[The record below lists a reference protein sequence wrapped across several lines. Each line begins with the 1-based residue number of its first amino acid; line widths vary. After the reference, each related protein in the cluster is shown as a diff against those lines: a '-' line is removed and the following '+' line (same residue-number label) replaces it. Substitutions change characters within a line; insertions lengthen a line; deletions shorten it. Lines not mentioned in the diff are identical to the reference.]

1 MPDPRSIAQPPVV
14 GPSVSRS
21 ACPWFVGLGF
31 AWASLGALWATNP
44 VLTLPRMAEVSGD
57 GIYLSQVV
65 STVPPVDL
73 PHVRVAAAPPFGQVA
88 MLSRAHVNAWLR
100 QHAPDLDPT
109 QWVGA
114 DRVRVTRRSRS
125 MDEIEIRERLRTLVQ
140 DEYVKERGELDLRL
154 SRPWSSLPVPDE
166 GVTLQIV
173 DLPATGPGTSFFIR
187 FELWSGSERLGNWQV
202 AASARIWREIPVA
215 QVPLLRG
222 QTLADAAVILERRD
236 VLALRGAPGV
246 FDPGDPSLEL
256 VENIAA
262 GQPILARSVRPRPVI
277 RRGQLVEAV
286 MESGALSITLKVEA
300 LQDGLPGENIRVRN
314 QLTRR
319 ELAGKVLNEQTILI
333 PH

>member
-1 MPDPRSIAQPPVV
+1 MLDPRPIAHRTAPKPL
-14 GPSVSRS
+14 RRRI
-21 ACPWFVGLGF
+21 AGLVF
-31 AWASLGALWATNP
+31 AWVSFGTVWATSP
-44 VLTLPRMAEVSGD
+44 VLTLPRIAEVGGD
-57 GIYLSQVV
+57 GIFLPQVV
-65 STVPPVDL
+65 TTIPPVDL
-73 PHVRVAAAPPFGQVA
+73 PHVRVAPAPPFGQVA

-100 QHAPDLDPT
+100 QHAPEVDAT
-109 QWVGA
+109 QWVGL

-125 MDEIEIRERLRTLVQ
+125 LDEIEIRERLRTLLQ
-140 DEYVKERGELDLRL
+140 DEHVKDKGELDLRL
-154 SRPWSSLPVPDE
+154 SRPWSSLPIPDE
-166 GVTLQIV
+166 PVTLQIV

-187 FELWSGSERLGNWQV
+187 FELWTGNERLGNWQV
-202 AASARIWREIPVA
+202 AASARIWRDIPVA
-215 QVPLLRG
+215 QVPLMRG
-222 QTLADAAVILERRD
+222 QILADAPVTLDRRD

-256 VENIAA
+256 VENIGA

-277 RRGQLVEAV
+277 RRGQVVEAV
-286 MESGALSITLKVEA
+286 MESGALSISLKVEA